1 MSAAQTADPTT
12 RAAARIGHE
21 LANKLT
27 AQLILVDL
35 LVELADGEV
44 GDLALQLAGEMR
56 GLADLADRLQAL
68 QRGKAT
74 AQLPD

>member
-1 MSAAQTADPTT
+1 MRAAQTANPAN

-44 GDLALQLAGEMR
+44 GDLALQLADEMR

-68 QRGKAT
+68 QRGEAT